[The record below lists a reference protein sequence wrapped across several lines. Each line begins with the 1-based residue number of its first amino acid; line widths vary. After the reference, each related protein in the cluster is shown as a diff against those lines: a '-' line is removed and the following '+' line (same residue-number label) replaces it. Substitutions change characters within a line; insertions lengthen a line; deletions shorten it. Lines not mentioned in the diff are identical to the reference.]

1 MAIRYKNLKQL
12 RPCGSN
18 RPNGRVGT
26 SPTGLGLGWLCAQH
40 QSIDPEVAP
49 GHKMKGS
56 LDGTANRE
64 VYRIEVESVP
74 IRDAGVMWME
84 SGYPKGPKM
93 FIVVGMPDGDSQQ

>member
-1 MAIRYKNLKQL
+1 
-12 RPCGSN
+12 
-18 RPNGRVGT
+18 
-26 SPTGLGLGWLCAQH
+26 
-40 QSIDPEVAP
+40 
-49 GHKMKGS
+49 MKGS

-84 SGYPKGPKM
+84 SGYPKGSEM